1 MTFNYHG
8 LYYDL
13 QLNTSILFSCRHSQ
27 CFHKLVFLSSKP
39 TDMRNTVYIEVKS
52 LLRIL
57 FERTN
62 RTISL
67 EVLVELTR
75 IEFSFYPDL
84 LELAQSSDYPII
96 KAQTFTK
103 ELYCRYQLLHI
114 RKVASDKICK
124 LRQLTV
130 LLLVSVSYFLYLFG
144 LLLFPLSGFL
154 FKFKYAVL
162 QILVPAF
169 QRFLLSTSGKRTHT
183 FGYVGRCGSGCA
195 FQFLGLYFFLG
206 SFEFLF
212 GFGFLPGFLFLQ
224 PFVFHIKGI
233 VLFLHIPLFFAL
245 YTFPFCHRNDID
257 VKIISAILQ
266 FFRGYSSIFRN
277 FVMSFST
284 QFCNNHHHIQTSHL
298 AIIIYNFSSM
308 NKKERTISFLWQH
321 LWLLVSL
328 FIMTLGVAVCVK
340 SELGSSVISTLP
352 YVFETAGKRG
362 LGVPSLTIGQYTYI
376 MNAILVAGQ
385 IAVLRRRFEPVQLF
399 QLLVGFVFGSL
410 IDLNMALTSWLLP
423 DDITEQ
429 ALAQIAGCTVLGI
442 GIALEVRCG
451 SVTMPGEGFPVAVS
465 CVTGID
471 FPKIK
476 IVVDCSLVVL
486 AVAFCYVFF
495 GAWQW
500 YIVGVGT
507 LFAML
512 YVGIVVKIAG
522 RHMAWFDKILNYR
535 PGFRRYVYGLAKLI
549 FRQKQ

>member
-1 MTFNYHG
+1 
-8 LYYDL
+8 
-13 QLNTSILFSCRHSQ
+13 
-27 CFHKLVFLSSKP
+27 
-39 TDMRNTVYIEVKS
+39 
-52 LLRIL
+52 
-57 FERTN
+57 
-62 RTISL
+62 
-67 EVLVELTR
+67 
-75 IEFSFYPDL
+75 
-84 LELAQSSDYPII
+84 
-96 KAQTFTK
+96 
-103 ELYCRYQLLHI
+103 
-114 RKVASDKICK
+114 
-124 LRQLTV
+124 
-130 LLLVSVSYFLYLFG
+130 
-144 LLLFPLSGFL
+144 
-154 FKFKYAVL
+154 
-162 QILVPAF
+162 
-169 QRFLLSTSGKRTHT
+169 
-183 FGYVGRCGSGCA
+183 
-195 FQFLGLYFFLG
+195 
-206 SFEFLF
+206 
-212 GFGFLPGFLFLQ
+212 
-224 PFVFHIKGI
+224 
-233 VLFLHIPLFFAL
+233 
-245 YTFPFCHRNDID
+245 
-257 VKIISAILQ
+257 
-266 FFRGYSSIFRN
+266 
-277 FVMSFST
+277 
-284 QFCNNHHHIQTSHL
+284 
-298 AIIIYNFSSM
+298 M

-352 YVFETAGKRG
+352 YVFETAGKRR

-423 DDITEQ
+423 NGITEQ